1 MLTSFSLQRKWLL
14 PGFGFLGIFLYLY
27 RYVYICLYIFIYVYI
42 KMYFCV
48 YINNFILMQSCSM
61 DSHVLW
67 VYWLH
72 SKNSFHLGMSR
83 SMFMC
88 TSICTYTHMHSY
100 KYICCSVAKSCLTF
114 CDPMN
119 SSTPGFLILYCILY
133 NHVNV

>member
-1 MLTSFSLQRKWLL
+1 MLTSFCLQRKWLL
-14 PGFGFLGIFLYLY
+14 PGFWFSGDFFVSLQK
-27 RYVYICLYIFIYVYI
+27 YVYI

-88 TSICTYTHMHSY
+88 TSVCTYTHMHSY

-119 SSTPGFLILYCILY
+119 GSTPGFLILYCILY
-133 NHVNV
+133 NHINV